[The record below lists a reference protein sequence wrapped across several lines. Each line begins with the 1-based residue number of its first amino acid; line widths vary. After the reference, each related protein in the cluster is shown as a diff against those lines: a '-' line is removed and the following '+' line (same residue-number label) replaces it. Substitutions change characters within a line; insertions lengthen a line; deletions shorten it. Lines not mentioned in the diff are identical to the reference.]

1 MSFKRN
7 SLRFAIPLLMGI
19 SVIPAAQAA
28 TSNGIFAYSFN
39 QTTELV
45 LNTNLGQVTLSQS
58 SRGWWD
64 QTGLHYADNDNY
76 FAGFC
81 GSSDACFGNDIAYN
95 NFFIFDLSGF
105 TGGATSAT
113 LHLFNKSVDGFISSS
128 PSLDYSVWD
137 VSTKLGVL
145 AASGTGRVDIFNDL
159 GSGLNYGGRT
169 MTAADNGV
177 FVDIALN
184 TNALAYINSNGGNTV
199 AFGGTVGAVPEP
211 ETYAML
217 MAGLGLMGAV
227 ARRRKSKQ
235 A

>member
-7 SLRFAIPLLMGI
+7 SLRFAIPLIIGI
-19 SVIPAAQAA
+19 SVIPVAQAA
-28 TSNGIFAYSFN
+28 TSNAIFAYSGG
-39 QTTELV
+39 QTTQLV
-45 LNTNLGQVTLSQS
+45 LNTTSGQVTLSQS

-64 QTGLHYADNDNY
+64 QTGFHYSGNDNY
-76 FAGFC
+76 IAGLC
-81 GSSDACFGNDIAYN
+81 GSSDACNGGDITAN
-95 NFFIFDLSGF
+95 NFFIFDLSNFSGV
-105 TGGATSAT
+105 ATSAT
-113 LHLFNKSVDGFISSS
+113 LHLSNENGNGFISSS

-137 VSTKLGVL
+137 VNTTFADVS
-145 AASGTGRVDIFNDL
+145 ADGTGRVDIFNDL

-184 TNALAYINSNGGNTV
+184 ANALAYINSNGGNTV